1 MFSQAKYVG
10 RRKSDFFYFYFFFLN
25 GSTYGSTARWL
36 PARMTAH
43 KYVLGGFCHYSF
55 VALITSQNALEG
67 IGNVAG
73 SCPAFLFPL
82 NPVVMGEMRSGEPRI

>member
-43 KYVLGGFCHYSF
+43 KYVLGGFCHHSF
-55 VALITSQNALEG
+55 VALITSQNALKG